1 MHYIKKFKKTL
12 VMLSTA
18 MSLCSAYVSAHPHNW
33 IDLSTQFDINKAGEL
48 TGFTQY
54 WQFDQFF
61 SMISYAELMNEYS
74 DEKTGLAATA
84 LKMVANV
91 GPDQYLSI
99 LEVEG
104 IKHELP
110 VPELYTLELKG
121 SEQGQIL
128 ILRMTFTLKAPP
140 LVNNK
145 TISLKTYEP
154 TYFIAMNYPSDAGI
168 SINSN
173 GHHCKTSLIRAN
185 PSEDLVYYAN
195 SLDRNIRDTDGLGN
209 DFAEEVRIKC

>member
-1 MHYIKKFKKTL
+1 
-12 VMLSTA
+12 MLGTAVSLYST
-18 MSLCSAYVSAHPHNW
+18 SVWAHPHNW
-33 IDLSTQFDINKAGEL
+33 IDLSTEFNINKADQL

-61 SMISYAELMNEYS
+61 SMISYAEIMNEYN

-91 GPDQYLSI
+91 GPDQYLSTLDI
-99 LEVEG
+99 EG
-104 IKHELP
+104 VKYELP
-110 VPELYTLELKG
+110 VPELYTLELKD
-121 SEQGQIL
+121 SEEAQIL
-128 ILRMTFTLKAPP
+128 ILKMTFTLKEPP
-140 LVNNK
+140 IVKNK

-154 TYFIAMNYPSDAGI
+154 TYFIAMNYLSDAGI
-168 SINSN
+168 SINSPSLN
-173 GHHCKTSLIRAN
+173 CKVDLIKAN

-195 SLDRNIRDTDGLGN
+195 SLDRDFRDSDGLGD